1 MLTRWTSPGPDRAFI
16 PCSSVSS
23 VPNSSSVR
31 GQLVQAV
38 MPRDELGI
46 VIGQA
51 VNALLELDE
60 TPDREAVEVIGR
72 RAALEVEQRRLVLA
86 PIVQQVCEI
95 DARLG
100 VLQIELERP
109 AQPVEGPAFVGEPMG
124 GVAHARRGLRGVRMP
139 GDRYFEETP
148 RLIQHALA
156 EQGASDLEHE
166 VVVVTESEGQ
176 NAVEARDRTRAIAE
190 LEQHLAKPRERV
202 FVLGVEAHGFLK
214 RAARPHILL
223 SREPGVSHAHMQLDG
238 VRVEPQAFS
247 HGLDLF
253 VVLGFVVELMRA
265 FVVVVGAQERF
276 RHRTGLPGRLCY
288 DTTPR
293 TVTQATDAEYLPRRC
308 PPCPPRSRKFRTAP
322 APRRAASPPRPR
334 TPASRP
340 TARRTSRCSSA
351 RRAAPRRACSRRMCC
366 APRPW
371 CTTPTSWPSGRDGSA
386 QSR

>member
-1 MLTRWTSPGPDRAFI
+1 
-16 PCSSVSS
+16 
-23 VPNSSSVR
+23 
-31 GQLVQAV
+31 

-72 RAALEVEQRRLVLA
+72 RATLEVEQRRLVLA
-86 PIVQQVCEI
+86 PIVQEVCEI

-100 VLQIELERP
+100 VLQ
-109 AQPVEGPAFVGEPMG
+109 
-124 GVAHARRGLRGVRMP
+124 
-139 GDRYFEETP
+139 
-148 RLIQHALA
+148 
-156 EQGASDLEHE
+156 
-166 VVVVTESEGQ
+166 
-176 NAVEARDRTRAIAE
+176 
-190 LEQHLAKPRERV
+190 
-202 FVLGVEAHGFLK
+202 VEAHGFLK
-214 RAARPHILL
+214 CAARPHILL

-238 VRVEPQAFS
+238 VRIEPQAVS
-247 HGLDLF
+247 QGLDRF

-308 PPCPPRSRKFRTAP
+308 PPCPPRSWTFRTAP
-322 APRRAASPPRPR
+322 PPRSSATPPSPR

-351 RRAAPRRACSRRMCC
+351 RRAAPRRACSRRMRS

-371 CTTPTSWPSGRDGSA
+371 CTTPTSWPSGRDGCA